1 MSTPDFSKY
10 VGGAREGL
18 RNAGAYIGELNAPA
32 LRLGVTGLSRA
43 GKTVFIAA
51 LVRNL
56 VQGGRLPFFEPYAQ
70 RRIQRAYLEP
80 QPDDAVPRFDYEAH
94 LAALQGDPPDWPQ
107 STSRISQ
114 LRVTIEFT
122 PSGTLRKLAGKV
134 LGQHKLH
141 VDIVDYPGEWLL
153 DLALLELSYA
163 AWSAAS
169 IAASRSPSRQRA
181 AAPWLAH
188 VNTLDPDAAAD
199 ETIAREAAHVF
210 TGYLLAARANNSIA
224 TLGPGRFLL
233 PGELA
238 GSPVLTFVP
247 LLIPGGADPVR
258 GSLAAMMERRFESYK
273 RQVVRPFFLIQFGRL
288 DRQVVLVDALAAI
301 DAGPLA
307 VEDLTAAL
315 TGALS
320 AFRPGANSWLSR
332 MIAPR
337 IDRILFAATKADHL
351 PRASHE
357 RLEAAL
363 NLITKRAIERA
374 RFAGATVDV
383 LALAAL
389 RATREAQARQNGE
402 LLPCIAGIP
411 LPGETFG
418 GKTFD
423 GLREA
428 VVFPGD
434 LPADPEAALAE
445 GRGQDVRIMRFRPPR
460 MRSSGNLTGTP
471 SETPEWPHIR
481 FDRALDFLIGDK
493 LA

>member
-1 MSTPDFSKY
+1 MSTPDISKY
-10 VGGAREGL
+10 LGAGRDTL
-18 RNAGAYIGELNAPA
+18 RNAGAYFGELNTPA

-51 LVRNL
+51 LARNL
-56 VQGGRLPFFEPYAQ
+56 IAGGRLPFFEPYAQ
-70 RRIQRAYLEP
+70 GRIQRAYLEP

-94 LAALQGDPPDWPQ
+94 LAVLQDDPPSWPQ

-122 PSGTLRKLAGKV
+122 PASTLRRIAGKI

-153 DLALLELSYA
+153 DLALLDQSYA
-163 AWSAAS
+163 TWSAAS
-169 IAASRSPSRQRA
+169 ITAAHSTLRQAA

-188 VNTLDPDAAAD
+188 LRTLDPAAMAG
-199 ETIAREAAHVF
+199 EAIAREAANVF
-210 TGYLLAARANNSIA
+210 TGYLHAARTNDAIA

-233 PGELA
+233 PGEFA

-247 LLIPGGADPVR
+247 LALPIGAAYPR

-273 RQVVRPFFLIQFGRL
+273 RQVVRPFFLNYFGRL
-288 DRQVVLVDALAAI
+288 DRQIVLIDALSAI

-307 VEDLTAAL
+307 VEELTVAL
-315 TGALS
+315 TGALN

-337 IDRILFAATKADHL
+337 IDRVLFAATKADHL
-351 PRASHE
+351 PRASHS
-357 RLEAAL
+357 RLESAL
-363 NLITKRAIERA
+363 DLVTKRAIERA
-374 RFAGATVDV
+374 RFAGAKVDV
-383 LALAAL
+383 LAIAAL
-389 RATREAQARQNGE
+389 RATREAEVRQNGE

-423 GLREA
+423 GIRET
-428 VVFPGD
+428 VFFPGD
-434 LPADPEAALAE
+434 LPADPAAALAQ
-445 GRGQDVRIMRFRPPR
+445 GRGQDVRIIRFRPPR
-460 MRSSGNLTGTP
+460 ITGTSASTAP
-471 SETPEWPHIR
+471 QAWPHIR
-481 FDRALDFLIGDK
+481 FDRALNFLIGDK